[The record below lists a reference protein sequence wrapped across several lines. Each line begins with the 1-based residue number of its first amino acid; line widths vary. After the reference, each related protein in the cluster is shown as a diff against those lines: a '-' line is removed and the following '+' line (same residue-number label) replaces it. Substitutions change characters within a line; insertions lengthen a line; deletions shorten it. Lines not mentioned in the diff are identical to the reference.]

1 MTTPGYRVVL
11 LVDDAEDCLATLG
24 MAIEAVPGVV
34 IRSAA
39 NAEDGL
45 ALMER
50 ESVAAVITDL
60 HLPAMTG
67 LELIARIRGQDRF
80 RSLPI
85 LAVSAATDP
94 AVPKAALASGANA
107 FFPKPFSPVAVR
119 RKLEELIYGS

>member
-1 MTTPGYRVVL
+1 MTATSYHVVL
-11 LVDDAEDCLATLG
+11 VVDDAEDCRTTLG
-24 MAIEAVPGVV
+24 IAIEALPGVV

-45 ALMER
+45 ALLER
-50 ESVAAVITDL
+50 ENVDAVITDL

-94 AVPKAALASGANA
+94 ATPKAALASGANA

>member
-1 MTTPGYRVVL
+1 
-11 LVDDAEDCLATLG
+11 VD
-24 MAIEAVPGVV
+24 
-34 IRSAA
+34 
-39 NAEDGL
+39 
-45 ALMER
+45 
-50 ESVAAVITDL
+50 AVITDL

-94 AVPKAALASGANA
+94 ATPKAALASGANA

-119 RKLEELIYGS
+119 RKLEELMYGS